1 MSTKNQ
7 TQSQDNEQ
15 FKKDIATARGY
26 VSAELKKN
34 GIDIDV
40 RLLTTISVL
49 TSVALKYIKQDISAD
64 EARSSFDNAI
74 SMYRTTTCLSNQQ
87 TKL

>member
-1 MSTKNQ
+1 MSNEKT
-7 TQSQDNEQ
+7 NEQ
-15 FKKDIATARGY
+15 FKQDMATARSY

-40 RLLTTISVL
+40 RLLTTISVM
-49 TSVALKYIKQDISAD
+49 TFAALKYIKQDISAD

-74 SMYRTTTCLSNQQ
+74 SMYRNNNLPF
-87 TKL
+87 

>member
-1 MSTKNQ
+1 MSTKEQ

-49 TSVALKYIKQDISAD
+49 TSVALKFIKQDINAD

-74 SMYRTTTCLSNQQ
+74 NMYRNNNLPF
-87 TKL
+87 

>member
-1 MSTKNQ
+1 MANEKT
-7 TQSQDNEQ
+7 NEQ
-15 FKKDIATARGY
+15 YKQDMTIARSY

-34 GIDIDV
+34 DINVDV

-49 TSVALKYIKQDISAD
+49 TSVALKFIDGNITGE

-74 SMYRTTTCLSNQQ
+74 SMYRNNNLPF
-87 TKL
+87 

>member
-1 MSTKNQ
+1 MSTKKQ
-7 TQSQDNEQ
+7 TQLDNEQ
-15 FKKDIATARGY
+15 FKKDVAIARGY
-26 VSAELKKN
+26 VSAELKKH

-49 TSVALKYIKQDISAD
+49 TSVALKYIKQDISAE

-74 SMYRTTTCLSNQQ
+74 SMYRNNNLPF
-87 TKL
+87 

>member
-1 MSTKNQ
+1 MA
-7 TQSQDNEQ
+7 NEKSNDQ
-15 FKKDIATARGY
+15 FKHDMVTARSY
-26 VSAELKKN
+26 VSAELKKH

-49 TSVALKYIKQDISAD
+49 TSVALKFIKQDISAE

-74 SMYRTTTCLSNQQ
+74 NMYRNNLPF
-87 TKL
+87 

>member
-1 MSTKNQ
+1 MSTKEQ

-26 VSAELKKN
+26 VSAEFKKN
-34 GIDIDV
+34 GINIDV

-74 SMYRTTTCLSNQQ
+74 SMYRNNNLPF
-87 TKL
+87 

>member
-1 MSTKNQ
+1 MSTKKQ

-15 FKKDIATARGY
+15 LKKDIATARGY

-40 RLLTTISVL
+40 RLLTTISVM
-49 TSVALKYIKQDISAD
+49 TSAALKFIKNEITAD
-64 EARSSFDNAI
+64 EARSAFDNAI
-74 SMYRTTTCLSNQQ
+74 NMYRNNNLPF
-87 TKL
+87 

>member
-1 MSTKNQ
+1 MS
-7 TQSQDNEQ
+7 NEKSNDQ
-15 FKKDIATARGY
+15 FKQDMATARSY

-74 SMYRTTTCLSNQQ
+74 SMYRNNNLPF
-87 TKL
+87 

>member
-1 MSTKNQ
+1 MSNEKT
-7 TQSQDNEQ
+7 NEQ
-15 FKKDIATARGY
+15 FKQDMATARSY

-40 RLLTTISVL
+40 RLLTTISVM
-49 TSVALKYIKQDISAD
+49 TSAALKYIKQDISAD

-74 SMYRTTTCLSNQQ
+74 SMYRNNNLPF
-87 TKL
+87 

>member
-1 MSTKNQ
+1 MSTKKQ

-26 VSAELKKN
+26 VSAELKKH

-40 RLLTTISVL
+40 RLLTTISVM
-49 TSVALKYIKQDISAD
+49 TSAALKYIRKDIDAE
-64 EARSSFDNAI
+64 EARLAFDSAI
-74 SMYRTTTCLSNQQ
+74 VMYTDNNLPF
-87 TKL
+87 

>member
-7 TQSQDNEQ
+7 TQSDDNEQ

-26 VSAELKKN
+26 VSAELKKH

-49 TSVALKYIKQDISAD
+49 TSVALKYIKQDISAE

-74 SMYRTTTCLSNQQ
+74 SMYRNNNLPF
-87 TKL
+87 

>member
-1 MSTKNQ
+1 MAIEKT
-7 TQSQDNEQ
+7 NEQ
-15 FKKDIATARGY
+15 FKHDMATARSY
-26 VSAELKKN
+26 VSAELKKH

-49 TSVALKYIKQDISAD
+49 TSVSLKFIKEEITAD

-74 SMYRTTTCLSNQQ
+74 NMYNNNNLPF
-87 TKL
+87 

>member
-15 FKKDIATARGY
+15 FKKDIATARSY

-49 TSVALKYIKQDISAD
+49 TSVALKYIKQEIDGN
-64 EARSSFDNAI
+64 EARLSFDNAI
-74 SMYRTTTCLSNQQ
+74 SMYRNNNLPF
-87 TKL
+87 

>member
-1 MSTKNQ
+1 MATKKQ

-49 TSVALKYIKQDISAD
+49 TSVALKFIKQDISAD

-74 SMYRTTTCLSNQQ
+74 SMYRNNNLPF
-87 TKL
+87 

>member
-1 MSTKNQ
+1 MSTKKQ

-26 VSAELKKN
+26 VSAELKKH

-40 RLLTTISVL
+40 RLLTTISVM
-49 TSVALKYIKQDISAD
+49 TSAALKYIKKEIDAD
-64 EARSSFDNAI
+64 EARLAFDSAI
-74 SMYRTTTCLSNQQ
+74 VMYTDNNNPPF
-87 TKL
+87 

>member
-1 MSTKNQ
+1 MSTKEQ

-15 FKKDIATARGY
+15 FKKDIATAIGY

-49 TSVALKYIKQDISAD
+49 TSVALKYIKQDISAN

-74 SMYRTTTCLSNQQ
+74 SMYRNNNLPF
-87 TKL
+87 

>member
-7 TQSQDNEQ
+7 TQPDDNEQ
-15 FKKDIATARGY
+15 FKRGIATARSY
-26 VSAELKKN
+26 VSAELKKH

-49 TSVALKYIKQDISAD
+49 TSVSLKYIKEEIDAD
-64 EARSSFDNAI
+64 EARLAFDNAI
-74 SMYRTTTCLSNQQ
+74 SMYRNNNLPF
-87 TKL
+87 

>member
-1 MSTKNQ
+1 M
-7 TQSQDNEQ
+7 TQPDDNER

-26 VSAELKKN
+26 VSAELKKH

-49 TSVALKYIKQDISAD
+49 TSVALKFIKQDITAE

-74 SMYRTTTCLSNQQ
+74 NMYRNNNLPF
-87 TKL
+87 

>member
-7 TQSQDNEQ
+7 TQPDNNEQ

-74 SMYRTTTCLSNQQ
+74 SMYRNNNLPF
-87 TKL
+87 

>member
-15 FKKDIATARGY
+15 FKKDIATARSY

-74 SMYRTTTCLSNQQ
+74 SMYRNNNLPF
-87 TKL
+87 

>member
-7 TQSQDNEQ
+7 TQPDDNEQ
-15 FKKDIATARGY
+15 LKKDIATARGY

-40 RLLTTISVL
+40 RLLTTISVM
-49 TSVALKYIKQDISAD
+49 TSAALKYIKKDIDAD
-64 EARSSFDNAI
+64 EARLAFDSAI
-74 SMYRTTTCLSNQQ
+74 VMYTDNNNLPF
-87 TKL
+87 

>member
-7 TQSQDNEQ
+7 TQPDDNEQ

-26 VSAELKKN
+26 VSAELKKH

-49 TSVALKYIKQDISAD
+49 TSVALKFIKQDITAE

-74 SMYRTTTCLSNQQ
+74 SMYRNNNLPF
-87 TKL
+87 

>member
-1 MSTKNQ
+1 MSTKEQ

-34 GIDIDV
+34 GINIDV

-49 TSVALKYIKQDISAD
+49 TSVALKFIKQDISAE

-74 SMYRTTTCLSNQQ
+74 SMYRNNNLPF
-87 TKL
+87 

>member
-1 MSTKNQ
+1 MSTKEQ

-15 FKKDIATARGY
+15 FKKDIAIARGY

-49 TSVALKYIKQDISAD
+49 TSVALKFIKQDISAD

-74 SMYRTTTCLSNQQ
+74 SMYRNNNLPF
-87 TKL
+87 